1 MSCKE
6 DTIDSL
12 PRHDLFTLRIGKL
25 EDQIDL
31 FNLGGNNRITKNDIV
46 MKEGII
52 YLANGGSRKV
62 MLFNS
67 YGDLIGLYY
76 APESNPDPVL
86 LKRST
91 NDTKISN
98 RKAFSYPFRTV
109 GVIEVTEDRTL
120 LVEDI
125 LPEERS
131 IFDDE
136 LGVSLNRIVLR
147 FDSQGNRL
155 DYLGQEGARGNP
167 FPFIQRIDVVKNNE
181 TVVTCR
187 TEDMWIVYWFTAEGE
202 NIARVDIDLKVL
214 PIPEEGHIPVLETII
229 PDPHDNILYL
239 KLNYYTE
246 QVDEDTGMTYGIQN
260 TASRIYR
267 IDLDSGMY
275 SGFIPIPE
283 NIQQREIPGTL
294 ETRDITFFY
303 ELIGVSSGPY
313 FFLVSREKTNTYRL
327 VILDEKGRVVRR
339 RHLII
344 KDENLLERSFHVS
357 PEGIIT
363 ALLGWEDEVKVVWW
377 RSDRFINPQD

>member
-98 RKAFSYPFRTV
+98 RKAFPYPFRTV

-136 LGVSLNRIVLR
+136 LRVSLNRIVLR

-155 DYLGQEGARGNP
+155 DYLGQEGARGTP